1 MISDMAFSFLGT
13 GSVKAAPVYGC
24 DCIACQRALSNQ
36 TYRRQAACGVL
47 EVNGVRFLI
56 DAGYL
61 GLEEKFPPG
70 SLDAVLLTHFHMDH
84 VQGLFPIR
92 WGMGESIPVFSP
104 DDPHGCDDLFK
115 YPGIFD
121 FSKKSLPFEPFHFK
135 GIKITPVPLVHSK
148 LTMGYIVEFNG
159 KRFAYLCD
167 SGVLRRDVEVL
178 LKEHPLDLL
187 ILDCDQP
194 PQEKAPRNHND
205 LTRALDVYK
214 SIQPKQLLLTHISHH
229 LDEYFITHPNCLPD
243 GVAVGLDSQTWTT

>member
-1 MISDMAFSFLGT
+1 M
-13 GSVKAAPVYGC
+13 
-24 DCIACQRALSNQ
+24 
-36 TYRRQAACGVL
+36 L

-135 GIKITPVPLVHSK
+135 GIKITPV
-148 LTMGYIVEFNG
+148 T
-159 KRFAYLCD
+159 
-167 SGVLRRDVEVL
+167 
-178 LKEHPLDLL
+178 
-187 ILDCDQP
+187 
-194 PQEKAPRNHND
+194 
-205 LTRALDVYK
+205 
-214 SIQPKQLLLTHISHH
+214 
-229 LDEYFITHPNCLPD
+229 
-243 GVAVGLDSQTWTT
+243 